1 MLVPFGG
8 RGTAHAGRRYPM
20 RPAQCRIGLLE
31 FQRDRWA
38 ALTGGQDGGEF
49 VTEPAEVTG
58 DHLCLNVD
66 AEFGD
71 VRVAVLD
78 AYGGVLEGFGHEEA
92 VPIERDAIEARACW
106 DTGDSLEALR
116 GRRVRL
122 HVTAARASVYGYRF
136 D

>member
-1 MLVPFGG
+1 M
-8 RGTAHAGRRYPM
+8 T
-20 RPAQCRIGLLE
+20 
-31 FQRDRWA
+31 
-38 ALTGGQDGGEF
+38 
-49 VTEPAEVTG
+49 
-58 DHLCLNVD
+58 LNVD

-71 VRVAVLD
+71 VRVAVLNEH
-78 AYGGVLEGFGHEEA
+78 GGALEGFGHDEA
-92 VPIERDAIEARACW
+92 VPIERDAIEARVCW

>member
-1 MLVPFGG
+1 MPDWAGGVPA
-8 RGTAHAGRRYPM
+8 RS
-20 RPAQCRIGLLE
+20 L
-31 FQRDRWA
+31 A
-38 ALTGGQDGGEF
+38 ALTAGQDGGEF

-78 AYGGVLEGFGHEEA
+78 AYGGTLEGYGHDAA
-92 VPIERDAIEARACW
+92 VPIERDAIEARVRW
-106 DTGDSLEALR
+106 DAGDSLSALR

-122 HVTAARASVYGYRF
+122 HATVARASVYGYRF
-136 D
+136 G